1 MKRLF
6 VHPRGSLLT
15 AAAMLTLA
23 ACSGA
28 VTVTGHKNI
37 SGAYRPGELYV
48 VATGD
53 NELRTIIVGNPF
65 DLPKAEFDK
74 AVLATL
80 KGRNIGPTLNL
91 STNPKQEDPRK
102 RHVLLV
108 FNIAGPRDAT
118 DLCRATSD
126 PAIADRPD
134 GNLSV
139 TAVYCAGDLP
149 LTQAAARA
157 GQVSG
162 VDSDRFRTLLS
173 QTALA
178 LFPATNRRHRP
189 GSE

>member
-1 MKRLF
+1 MKRLLR
-6 VHPRGSLLT
+6 HPRQSLLT

-23 ACSGA
+23 ACAGV

-65 DLPKAEFDK
+65 DLPQADFDK
-74 AVLATL
+74 AVLAAL

-91 STNPKQEDPRK
+91 STNPKQEDQRK

-108 FNIAGPRDAT
+108 FNIAGPSDET
-118 DLCRATSD
+118 DLCRATND
-126 PAIADRPD
+126 PAIADQPD

-139 TAVYCAGDLP
+139 TAVYCAGNLP
-149 LTQAAARA
+149 LTQATARA
-157 GQVSG
+157 GQVTG
-162 VDSDRFRTLLS
+162 IDSDQFRSLLS

-178 LFPATNRRHRP
+178 LFPATNRRHQQD
-189 GSE
+189 SE